1 MRDIRAETRGSSTP
15 RGQRRIRN
23 PMKLLRRMVRLLPRV
38 LSATTMKTLTMK
50 GRNVKS
56 LSSGPSKKVMA
67 TKFL

>member
-38 LSATTMKTLTMK
+38 LSATTTETLAMKRM
-50 GRNVKS
+50 NVKS
-56 LSSGPSKKVMA
+56 LRSGASRKVMA
-67 TKFL
+67 I